1 MPVMAE
7 ARVAA
12 EHAGAAPVMRLLP
25 GLAAPSPRSS
35 DEREV
40 QRLVRAAQH
49 GDREA
54 MQALYVRYASGVQAY
69 VSRIVPRQDA
79 EDVTQQV
86 FAKLL
91 TEIARYR
98 PGSAP
103 FSAWILRVA
112 RNAAIDHLRRNRH
125 VACDDLD
132 SRAGLADDDAAR
144 EAATSLRVALRD
156 LTPGQRD
163 VLLLRH
169 LVGLSPVEIA
179 ERLGRSVR
187 SVHCLHHRGSSAARI
202 ALGDLGAAP
211 ATSRPLAPRP
221 WHTTVTSLK
230 AA

>member
-1 MPVMAE
+1 MPVMTE
-7 ARVAA
+7 RRVAA
-12 EHAGAAPVMRLLP
+12 EHAATGPVMRLLP
-25 GLAAPSPRSS
+25 GLAAPPPRAS

-49 GDREA
+49 GDRGA
-54 MQALYVRYASGVQAY
+54 MQALYVRFAPGVQAY
-69 VSRIVPRQDA
+69 VSRFVPRQDA

-103 FSAWILRVA
+103 FSAWMLRVS
-112 RNAAIDHLRRNRH
+112 RNAAIDHLRRNRD
-125 VACDDLD
+125 VACDEAD
-132 SRAGLADDDAAR
+132 RRGALADDAAR
-144 EAATSLRVALRD
+144 EASTSLRVALRD

-211 ATSRPLAPRP
+211 AISRPLARRP
-221 WHTTVTSLK
+221 WPTTVTPLK